1 MSSEG
6 DSPQSDSGA
15 ETVPAD
21 TLDFLFEYTREAPQR
36 QLEAMSA
43 LDTKAFA
50 LFSASA
56 VVVGLASVG
65 IWGRQEL
72 PSGAGILLVLAVAA
86 FIAVAYAVLDSVRL
100 RRYRSADHADVLWQ
114 EYWDLEV
121 SDIKHAL
128 VDDIAKASKHNEEVI
143 RAKTGSL
150 GWALVAA
157 ITETSFVGAS
167 LAWSSLA

>member
-1 MSSEG
+1 M
-6 DSPQSDSGA
+6 D
-15 ETVPAD
+15 
-21 TLDFLFEYTREAPQR
+21 
-36 QLEAMSA
+36 A
-43 LDTKAFA
+43 LDNKAFA

-65 IWGRQEL
+65 IWGRQEV
-72 PSGAGILLVLAVAA
+72 PSGAGVLLVLAVAA
-86 FIAVAYAVLDSVRL
+86 FIVVAYTVLDSVRL
-100 RRYRSADHADVLWQ
+100 RRYRSADHADVLWR

-128 VDDIAKASKHNEEVI
+128 VDDIAKASEHNEEVI
-143 RAKTGSL
+143 KAKTRSL

-157 ITETSFVGAS
+157 ISETSFVGAS

>member
-1 MSSEG
+1 MSSEDCSPEG
-6 DSPQSDSGA
+6 DSGEPS
-15 ETVPAD
+15 VPTE

>member
-1 MSSEG
+1 MSSEDG
-6 DSPQSDSGA
+6 SRPGSSGA
-15 ETVPAD
+15 EAVPAD

-36 QLEAMSA
+36 QLIAMGA

-72 PSGAGILLVLAVAA
+72 PSGAGVLLVLAVAA
-86 FIAVAYAVLDSVRL
+86 FIGVAFAVLDSVRL
-100 RRYRSADHADVLWQ
+100 RRYRSADHADVLWR

-121 SDIKHAL
+121 ADIKHAL
-128 VDDIAKASKHNEEVI
+128 VEDIAETSRHNERVI
-143 RAKTGSL
+143 REKTRSL

-157 ITETSFVGAS
+157 IAETTLVGAS